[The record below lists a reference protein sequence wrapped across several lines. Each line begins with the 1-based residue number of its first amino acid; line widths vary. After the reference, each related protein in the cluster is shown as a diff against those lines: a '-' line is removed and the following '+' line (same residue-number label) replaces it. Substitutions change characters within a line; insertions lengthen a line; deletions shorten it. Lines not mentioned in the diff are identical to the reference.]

1 MPLLKYKLNV
11 ITIIYC
17 NYLNNCNNS
26 IRILTWDMGTI
37 TDREKEIMQLLRTGK
52 TVKEIAK
59 TLKIAESSVS
69 GSISRIRLKTHEIE
83 EDINFLE
90 EIGLLCIE
98 KGRLKF
104 VSRDPKVLGKLGQR

>member
-1 MPLLKYKLNV
+1 
-11 ITIIYC
+11 
-17 NYLNNCNNS
+17 
-26 IRILTWDMGTI
+26 MGTI
-37 TDREKEIMQLLRTGK
+37 TDREKQIMELLKRGK

-59 TLKIAESSVS
+59 TLGIAESSVS